1 MKVIMCVAAVAAV
14 LISSVATAETRL
26 AFEPVTAAG
35 ANVRY
40 FKGVATLDRED
51 MGAAVQ
57 VTPLGLDHGRLS
69 FAVSVVNLGQTAE
82 NFGIEN
88 ISASVGTQVVPIL
101 SRERLDSMARN
112 RAHWAQ
118 FAVAMAAG
126 LGAAAAASTRDTYRA
141 TTYTSHGTY
150 NSFISA
156 PSIGGQ
162 VAAATMSNDGA
173 FAVAGIQAR
182 LDATRNALA
191 NEIVQ
196 TTTIM
201 PKDSYAGRFVI
212 EKFKGDLPQDV
223 HLVMALG
230 GSRYPFDFRV
240 SKQK

>member
-1 MKVIMCVAAVAAV
+1 MKVITYVAAITAV
-14 LISSVATAETRL
+14 LTSSMGNAETRL
-26 AFEPVTAAG
+26 AFEPVASVG

-51 MGAAVQ
+51 TSAAVQ

-69 FAVSVVNLGQTAE
+69 FAVSVLNLGQISG

-88 ISASVGTQVVPIL
+88 IKATVGTQVILVL

-118 FAVAMAAG
+118 FAVAMATG
-126 LGAAAAASTRDTYRA
+126 LGAAAAASTRDTYQA
-141 TTYTSHGTY
+141 TTFTPHGTY
-150 NSFISA
+150 STFISA

-162 VAAATMSNDGA
+162 IAAANMSNDGA

-196 TTTIM
+196 TTTVM
-201 PKDSYAGRFVI
+201 PNDSYAGRFVMD
-212 EKFKGDLPQDV
+212 KFKGDLPQDV
-223 HLVMALG
+223 HLEVAFG
-230 GSRYPFDFRV
+230 GKQYPFDFQV